1 MTLSS
6 DSTILP
12 VGKNL
17 EKSDHQE
24 SIPGDVQGYLRQPCV
39 RAKQTN
45 KNLKNVSALVKQ
57 RLLQKLL
64 HIHKIKDSV
73 MRKNEWMIAK
83 CLITDNFEWKKQ
95 ITGDEQLDSTY
106 IMSKTGFWSK
116 EKMSL
121 PKNTNEKGFSEVNF
135 KVSVG
140 H

>member
-1 MTLSS
+1 M
-6 DSTILP
+6 
-12 VGKNL
+12 
-17 EKSDHQE
+17 
-24 SIPGDVQGYLRQPCV
+24 
-39 RAKQTN
+39 
-45 KNLKNVSALVKQ
+45 
-57 RLLQKLL
+57 
-64 HIHKIKDSV
+64 
-73 MRKNEWMIAK
+73 NEWLLNASS
-83 CLITDNFEWKKQ
+83 LIILSEKKQ